1 MDLGSPCQVT
11 DTRSRRGM
19 SASPPRADLL
29 GVEINVRWAMRQHLS
44 NLVHWLRIAVPPL
57 AVHGF
62 VLLVLGYLVLLAG
75 NVFRN
80 GGVGFSN
87 ANIVDARR

>member
-1 MDLGSPCQVT
+1 
-11 DTRSRRGM
+11 M
-19 SASPPRADLL
+19 SAKGSETDIEPRRFNALKC
-29 GVEINVRWAMRQHLS
+29 HKPTSS
-44 NLVHWLRIAVPPL
+44 NLVHWLHIAVPPFGT
-57 AVHGF
+57 GF

-87 ANIVDARR
+87 ENILDARR

>member
-1 MDLGSPCQVT
+1 
-11 DTRSRRGM
+11 M
-19 SASPPRADLL
+19 SALPTKA
-29 GVEINVRWAMRQHLS
+29 GMRLAVQKCPLSAISRHLRTS
-44 NLVHWLRIAVPPL
+44 FHWLHIAVPPFGT
-57 AVHGF
+57 GF

-75 NVFRN
+75 NDRN